1 MKLTHLFENALSF
14 KDESTGY
21 HHGQTDMT
29 LYALLDNKVVG
40 YIEYSVYNDTPSIRM
55 IEVDDNYKRRGY
67 AREMLRNLQSK
78 FPETE
83 IDLGMLTD
91 DGDKLVK
98 SLQFDLLP
106 SEYIDDY
113 EHLERLKKEC
123 EGIKLEIDGYEGL
136 DYSSLS
142 ETERNHLYS
151 LYSKFHDLE
160 YDIEQLEYY
169 LHGKSK
175 VKKIIK

>member
-1 MKLTHLFENALSF
+1 MRLTHLFENALSF

-21 HHGQTDMT
+21 HHNQTDMS

-40 YIEYSVYNDTPSIRM
+40 YIDYSIYDGTPSVRM
-55 IEVDDNYKRRGY
+55 IEVDDDYKRHGY

-78 FPETE
+78 FPDTE

-91 DGDKLVK
+91 DGYKLVK

-106 SEYIDDY
+106 SEYIDDF
-113 EHLERLKKEC
+113 EHLERLKKEY
-123 EGIKLEIDGYEGL
+123 EGIKLEIDGYEGVV
-136 DYSSLS
+136 YSSLP
-142 ETERNHLYS
+142 ETERNHVYS
-151 LYSKFHDLE
+151 LYSKFHNLE
-160 YDIEQLEYY
+160 YEIEQLEYY
-169 LHGKSK
+169 LRGKSK